1 VTLMLQISWLQAAVG
16 FVAKLFTATGQDWA

>member
-16 FVAKLFTATGQDWA
+16 FVAKLFMAGGQDWD

>member
-16 FVAKLFTATGQDWA
+16 FVAKLFMADTQTWA